1 MQAPGPVSLPWRN
14 YIAILAVSKYR
25 CDYLLRLQEEE
36 FLLNQGDIQ
45 WIENP
50 SIMPEKLKKLDTI
63 NSILAYKPWILNNE
77 HVSSLTSG
85 KDAWSI
91 GELVQVMIIFAS
103 FRMLAGLVYGLG
115 VTPEIDLDS
124 SGKKYEYS
132 PEEDNH
138 NSPTESLLAKL
149 KHDDFDEENVA
160 VLKEFEESENINIL
174 LKSKGDLKDSNKH
187 GENYFLKYYLDHI
200 ISYED
205 FNVKKDPIFNIH
217 DFSWKDQ
224 GYSFVRRYYSEEA
237 AYLLDQEFN
246 HIQEL
251 SYGTFNN
258 HQSIKTEPF
267 RKSIWLYIHRVQGVL
282 HDDYNYSH
290 INELLNPKLKK
301 LS

>member
-124 SGKKYEYS
+124 SGKK
-132 PEEDNH
+132 
-138 NSPTESLLAKL
+138 
-149 KHDDFDEENVA
+149 
-160 VLKEFEESENINIL
+160 I
-174 LKSKGDLKDSNKH
+174 
-187 GENYFLKYYLDHI
+187 
-200 ISYED
+200 
-205 FNVKKDPIFNIH
+205 
-217 DFSWKDQ
+217 
-224 GYSFVRRYYSEEA
+224 
-237 AYLLDQEFN
+237 
-246 HIQEL
+246 
-251 SYGTFNN
+251 
-258 HQSIKTEPF
+258 
-267 RKSIWLYIHRVQGVL
+267 
-282 HDDYNYSH
+282 
-290 INELLNPKLKK
+290 
-301 LS
+301 